1 MVEST
6 IDIAS
11 AIQAKLLLVPELVC
25 KFENKDIYALQ
36 DWLAWIKDSEAL
48 LKKYNF
54 AECAEIAGL
63 HALICHEE
71 LKIYTDKRIKK
82 KTVIAQAVSTVNPS
96 QQILQNI
103 YNRLQ
108 EKIENVRVVMK
119 QILVVAKSAG
129 LLNFNS
135 EKETFTQFLQSLLNQ
150 FKSHVQL
157 APSINSAIASIGR
170 FDVIRILAE
179 EISFE

>member
-54 AECAEIAGL
+54 AECL
-63 HALICHEE
+63 L
-71 LKIYTDKRIKK
+71 
-82 KTVIAQAVSTVNPS
+82 VN
-96 QQILQNI
+96 N
-103 YNRLQ
+103 
-108 EKIENVRVVMK
+108 
-119 QILVVAKSAG
+119 
-129 LLNFNS
+129 
-135 EKETFTQFLQSLLNQ
+135 
-150 FKSHVQL
+150 
-157 APSINSAIASIGR
+157 
-170 FDVIRILAE
+170 
-179 EISFE
+179 

>member
-36 DWLAWIKDSEAL
+36 DRFAWIKDSEAL
-48 LKKYNF
+48 LKKYHF
-54 AECAEIAGL
+54 AECAELAGL
-63 HALICHEE
+63 PALTCLEE
-71 LKIYTDKRIKK
+71 LKISTDKPLKK
-82 KTVIAQAVSTVNPS
+82 KTVFAQAVYPLYPS

-108 EKIENVRVVMK
+108 EKIEHVRVVMK
-119 QILVVAKSAG
+119 QSLVVAKSAG
-129 LLNFNS
+129 LLIFNS
-135 EKETFTQFLQSLLNQ
+135 
-150 FKSHVQL
+150 
-157 APSINSAIASIGR
+157 
-170 FDVIRILAE
+170 
-179 EISFE
+179 